1 MHHVFFQPNVNVLS
15 YAPGPLLTDMYE
27 EIRTTCGNQE
37 VVDMFNTSK
46 EQVSTDLKE
55 LLFKCAN
62 ISAFQEDKSTRTDN
76 AYKGTLQAHGDRD
89 NLI

>member
-55 LLFKCAN
+55 
-62 ISAFQEDKSTRTDN
+62 
-76 AYKGTLQAHGDRD
+76 
-89 NLI
+89 